1 MTVPISATPV
11 NKIYE
16 QLQDSAVNVQ
26 SYLNNVSAQINAG
39 TVSPTDYLAALNA
52 CSGLLVVS
60 DGVAGNATLVA
71 NLVNYANLVV
81 PGQTFTATS
90 LSASIT
96 ALSALV
102 TAMVAAYP
110 VDANGHLLDRTFGAG
125 GAISWVPLSGSNL
138 TQVALAIAAYQAT
151 LS

>member
-1 MTVPISATPV
+1 M
-11 NKIYE
+11 
-16 QLQDSAVNVQ
+16 
-26 SYLNNVSAQINAG
+26 
-39 TVSPTDYLAALNA
+39 
-52 CSGLLVVS
+52 VS

-110 VDANGHLLDRTFGAG
+110 VDANGRLLDRTFATG

-138 TQVALAIAAYQAT
+138 VPVAQAIAAYQAT